1 MCACEC
7 ACGCECECVSMG
19 VCACV
24 CKSLHIFPFLHAAL
38 DKMTTTV
45 NCSEWLPVS
54 FSGNQLTMEKFVAMG
69 DHPCPAAVFGPH

>member
-1 MCACEC
+1 MVCMCACEC
-7 ACGCECECVSMG
+7 ACECECVSMG
-19 VCACV
+19 VCLRE
-24 CKSLHIFPFLHAAL
+24 SSYLSFLHAAL

-69 DHPCPAAVFGPH
+69 DHPCLAAVFGPH